1 MNFFINNSKH
11 IWQLFPR
18 FDSSQKELT
27 NLDLAFLIDC
37 TSSMGKSIQAAAS
50 QMSNIVSA
58 AQTKYGNNVNVA
70 FVGYRDYGKHMIE
83 DMNYNG

>member
-1 MNFFINNSKH
+1 
-11 IWQLFPR
+11 
-18 FDSSQKELT
+18 
-27 NLDLAFLIDC
+27 
-37 TSSMGKSIQAAAS
+37 MGKNIQAAAR